1 MATHP
6 AFGGTVVKK
15 RATEE
20 HWIPLSD
27 LMTGLMMIF
36 MLISVIAM
44 MQAETSKN
52 AMRDVAQGY
61 GETRQALY
69 QRLTKEFR
77 PDLQRWRARL
87 DPDLTVRFEQP
98 DVLFDTGKAN
108 LKANFRAILADFFP
122 RYVHILADPRYRP
135 FISEIRIEGH
145 TSSMWGAGTSEDEAY
160 FRNME
165 LSQSR
170 TRSTLQYVLLLP
182 DVADEKRWLIQ
193 HLTANG
199 LSSSH
204 TMRNA
209 DGSENGE
216 ASQRVEFRVRTDAE
230 GRIGEILKAGS

>member
-1 MATHP
+1 
-6 AFGGTVVKK
+6 
-15 RATEE
+15 
-20 HWIPLSD
+20 
-27 LMTGLMMIF
+27 
-36 MLISVIAM
+36 
-44 MQAETSKN
+44 
-52 AMRDVAQGY
+52 VAQGY